1 MRRAEKSALYIS
13 VRGNGQAGSLRKSI
27 WDCMGRH
34 HGVVGCHAIPW
45 LGFFDRVARAIT
57 SSDVGYPSELIC
69 LADNSCGSYCCA
81 LGVEP
86 TSHVSEALER
96 RNHARLPKTS
106 ACSATASH
114 PALA

>member
-1 MRRAEKSALYIS
+1 MDRLVHFAKFGIAWAIIT
-13 VRGNGQAGSLRKSI
+13 GF
-27 WDCMGRH
+27 
-34 HGVVGCHAIPW
+34 VGCHAIPW

-57 SSDVGYPSELIC
+57 SFDAGYPSDLIC

-96 RNHARLPKTS
+96 RNHAR
-106 ACSATASH
+106 
-114 PALA
+114 